1 MYEAER
7 QEFKIFKEDLTDVK
21 KDVRDLYAVSN
32 KSSEDIHDMKNNHLP
47 HIEAALSALNVKQ
60 RIMGRVI
67 GWGLAIIAILIAMFG
82 IFVGIIEISR

>member
-32 KSSEDIHDMKNNHLP
+32 KSSEDIYDMKTNHLP
-47 HIEAALSALNVKQ
+47 HIEASLTALNVKQ